1 MTLSPSNTTVLRG
14 STVTLICSTDANPD
28 PHEFQFYFNDSYLGN
43 SFSGLFNVSVDADA
57 VYSCVP
63 INTVGTGHNAT
74 VTVITAVRVC
84 SMFLSMT
91 MECTAVFLST

>member
-14 STVTLICSTDANPD
+14 STVTLNCSTDANPD

-43 SFSGLFNVSVDADA
+43 SSSGLLNVSIDADG

-63 INTVGTGHNAT
+63 INIGGLGRGASLTVKTVGKSTK
-74 VTVITAVRVC
+74 RC
-84 SMFLSMT
+84 
-91 MECTAVFLST
+91 VFLYLHS